1 MLVSY
6 TKVNQFQ
13 TTRSIIA
20 NICLKFC
27 TFSFQQ
33 TPLHVAANN
42 GHDYTVKCL
51 VQKGADI
58 NIKDKKGVNE
68 KLYL

>member
-1 MLVSY
+1 M
-6 TKVNQFQ
+6 KVNQLQ

-20 NICLKFC
+20 NTCLKFC

-33 TPLHVAANN
+33 TPLHVAASN
-42 GHDYTVKCL
+42 GHDYTVKWL